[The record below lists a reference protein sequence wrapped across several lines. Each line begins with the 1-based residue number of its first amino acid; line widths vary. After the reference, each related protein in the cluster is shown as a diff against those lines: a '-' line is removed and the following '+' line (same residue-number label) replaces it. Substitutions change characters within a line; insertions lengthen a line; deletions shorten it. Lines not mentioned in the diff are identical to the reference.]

1 MFFQA
6 QETLLR
12 EKIGKLEAELAAARG
27 ELSRVA
33 NEGRREIARLQE
45 ENVRL
50 RTELSR
56 RASAPLRGIPLAA
69 PGKGPGEQSAVG
81 KSPGD
86 QPTVGNPAEE
96 IEKLQAE
103 NRTLKEGYRNVL
115 ATMNELMQTK
125 AS

>member
-1 MFFQA
+1 LHSPAQA

-12 EKIGKLEAELAAARG
+12 EKIVKLEAELAGLRG
-27 ELSRVA
+27 ELNRVA
-33 NEGRREIARLQE
+33 TEGRREILRLQE

-56 RASAPLRGIPLAA
+56 RASAPLRDARPAA
-69 PGKGPGEQSAVG
+69 SRGPV
-81 KSPGD
+81 SPS
-86 QPTVGNPAEE
+86 EE

-125 AS
+125 AG